1 MNNPKNYPSGRCE
14 QLRVDIETLK
24 LYREVG
30 EYNPKPDKF
39 YWNFRLFMRDEIN
52 RLRLEYKTWVYEKEC
67 NKIFH

>member
-1 MNNPKNYPSGRCE
+1 MNNKDNYPKSKCE

-30 EYNPKPDKF
+30 EYNPMPDKF
-39 YWNFRLFMRDEIN
+39 YWNFRYFMRDEIN

-67 NKIFH
+67 DKIFH